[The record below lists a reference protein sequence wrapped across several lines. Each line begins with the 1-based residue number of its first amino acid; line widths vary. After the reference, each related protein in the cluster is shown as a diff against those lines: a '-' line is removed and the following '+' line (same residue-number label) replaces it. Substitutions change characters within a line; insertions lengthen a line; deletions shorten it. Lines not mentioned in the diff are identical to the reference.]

1 MRRTNSRD
9 FTRNLPRICHIFP
22 NLQQICHTYIH
33 LYFITIMYICGRLAD
48 FSGKNSYEAL
58 LPHPQPL
65 PSKGRGREAETTSP
79 MVKRENSYN
88 LELLGNKNS
97 KEPRSKRRESGAFS
111 MCSVEIQTLR
121 SQGVKGGNRGQRES
135 QGLLPPFGRAGE
147 GLSPSP
153 TGEGWGEAFSLPLG
167 GLGRVCPPLPRERD
181 GERLSPS
188 P

>member
-1 MRRTNSRD
+1 MWQFDGTLFMRRPIFRD

-48 FSGKNSYEAL
+48 VSGKNSYEAL

-79 MVKRENSYN
+79 MVKRENSYTS
-88 LELLGNKNS
+88 ELLGNKNS

-111 MCSVEIQTLR
+111 MCSMCSVEVKTLR

-153 TGEGWGEAFSLPLG
+153 TGEGWGEAVSLP
-167 GLGRVCPPLPRERD
+167 
-181 GERLSPS
+181 
-188 P
+188 